1 LSRIFK
7 KMKCGGSR
15 CLAMGLV
22 FLVALPALLLPCSA
36 LGAEVVDLGD
46 WSRGKIE
53 RLLADA
59 GGIPER
65 GRKIEFIS
73 AAFLETP
80 YLADTLIGSA
90 ETAEVFVL
98 RLDGVDCFTLLDYVE
113 ALRRVAD
120 FYGFKEALRR
130 IRYREER
137 VDFLS
142 RNHFFS
148 EWGEAGSGHLRDVT
162 AMVGGEGVRRV
173 EKQLNR
179 KNDGTLYLPGY
190 PVKRREMA
198 YIPPEAVDEAV
209 IARLQ
214 SGDYVGIY
222 SPLPGLDVSHTGIV
236 VKREGKVF
244 LRHASSTSHLKKVTD
259 EELTSYL
266 GGKKGLVVYRAVE
279 ADEKRPSAALS
290 SSLVNDVPFR
300 YALFLGISS
309 ALHLDIFDQPEE
321 NDLSAPF

>member
-1 LSRIFK
+1 MSRIFTK
-7 KMKCGGSR
+7 IKCGGSR
-15 CLAMGLV
+15 CLNMGLA
-22 FLVALPALLLPCSA
+22 FLLALPAFLLPCSA
-36 LGAEVVDLGD
+36 LGEEVVDLGD
-46 WSRGKIE
+46 WSREKIE

-59 GGIPER
+59 GRIPEL

-113 ALRRVAD
+113 ALRRTSD
-120 FYGFKEALRR
+120 FAGFKEALRR

-148 EWGEAGSGHLRDVT
+148 NWGEAGSAHLRDVT
-162 AMVGGEGVRRV
+162 ALVGEEVVRRV

-179 KNDGTLYLPGY
+179 KKDGALYLPGY
-190 PVKRREMA
+190 PVKKREIS
-198 YIPPEAVDEAV
+198 YIPPEAVDESV
-209 IARLQ
+209 VARLR

-222 SPLPGLDVSHTGIV
+222 SPRPGLDVSHCGIV

-244 LRHASSTSHLKKVTD
+244 LRHASSRSPLQKVAD

-266 GGKKGLVVYRAVE
+266 GGKKGLIVYRPVE

-290 SSLVNDVPFR
+290 SPTPFVNDVPSR
-300 YALFLGISS
+300 YAFFLRISS
-309 ALHLDIFDQPEE
+309 ALHLDIFDQPG
-321 NDLSAPF
+321 